1 MIEIQP
7 SQIFCGYDIAVAQSE
22 GACRL
27 AEVLFARLKE
37 LKLAED
43 LALSSIEKRP
53 VQIEDVTDFLAD
65 LNAEQ
70 WIIYRPASQT
80 NLPTLT
86 FRFKAVPCTIR
97 FTRAQITKAPTS
109 DVLLNPIEVAG
120 TYALQENYHV
130 VHGNIIT
137 N

>member
-65 LNAEQ
+65 LNA
-70 WIIYRPASQT
+70 
-80 NLPTLT
+80 
-86 FRFKAVPCTIR
+86 K
-97 FTRAQITKAPTS
+97 
-109 DVLLNPIEVAG
+109 
-120 TYALQENYHV
+120 
-130 VHGNIIT
+130 
-137 N
+137 